1 MLLLYT
7 TQHEAGL
14 ITFPSSLH
22 TINTEA
28 VYCRTGATALSMHTK
43 LISCL
48 YEVEKKQLSHTRI
61 KRRHIQSN
69 LLNWIALGPDYEYPL
84 RQSIDLYMINTLHCV

>member
-14 ITFPSSLH
+14 ITFRSSLH

-28 VYCRTGATALSMHTK
+28 VYWRTGATALSMHTK

-48 YEVEKKQLSHTRI
+48 YEVENNNY
-61 KRRHIQSN
+61 HI
-69 LLNWIALGPDYEYPL
+69 LELNGGIYSQICLTG
-84 RQSIDLYMINTLHCV
+84 